1 MNRFLEDAA
10 VAGGRVATSG
20 AALAPCKAKGCKSKI
35 ELNIV
40 KRSMFAVLPSF
51 LNV

>member
-20 AALAPCKAKGCKSKI
+20 AALAPCKAKGCKRKI
-35 ELNIV
+35 EPNIV
-40 KRSMFAVLPSF
+40 KRIDVCCIAFF
-51 LNV
+51 F